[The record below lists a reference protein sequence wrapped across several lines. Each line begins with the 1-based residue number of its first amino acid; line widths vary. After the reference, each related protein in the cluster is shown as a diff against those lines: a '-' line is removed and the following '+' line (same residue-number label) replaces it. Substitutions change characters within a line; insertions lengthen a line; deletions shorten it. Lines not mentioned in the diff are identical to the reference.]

1 MFGHLLMSDRKFYN
15 PMPWLHSY
23 KDETGRPTNVLIQQD
38 AQEFF
43 NMLCDRLEGR
53 LKGSSQEK
61 LLQVGFGLVPVGC
74 CRSLLSPP
82 PGIHRPHC

>member
-1 MFGHLLMSDRKFYN
+1 MVAPPVQTMFGHLLMSDRKFYN

-53 LKGSSQEK
+53 LKGSAQEK
-61 LLQVGFGLVPVGC
+61 LLQVWL
-74 CRSLLSPP
+74 
-82 PGIHRPHC
+82 